1 LWRHG
6 VQLEDGVA
14 VRQNANDWSD
24 ACGKWAEDSHILSLP
39 HARKVDPAYEEY
51 HQAAL
56 NRPEMIG
63 IYGMDP
69 SPPPGIAPLTRAE
82 MQAAI
87 QAATL
92 TLRDEMNAAMLTLR
106 TEMQAAM
113 LGLRAEIAIREAERL
128 TAKVIDD
135 RMRAVAAAAG
145 IINDE
150 SAPSA
155 PAAPAAPAAP
165 EAIVEENDES
175 AAAAEADA
183 AAWT

>member
-1 LWRHG
+1 LRAHADDKEPYPWC
-6 VQLEDGVA
+6 VP
-14 VRQNANDWSD
+14 
-24 ACGKWAEDSHILSLP
+24 CGKWAEDSHILSLP

-69 SPPPGIAPLTRAE
+69 SPPPGIAPLDAPLTRAE

-92 TLRDEMNAAMLTLR
+92 TLRAEMNAAMLTLR
-106 TEMQAAM
+106 AEMQAAM